1 MKPSSESGSAFRV
14 AVVGGGIS
22 GLSAAHRLLEL
33 SEETGRPIEVTLF
46 ERQEHLGGVV
56 GTERVE
62 GYLLERGGDMFVTD
76 KPWAV
81 GLAERLGLGSRI
93 IGTESRYR
101 RSLVVHEGRPTA
113 VPPGFML
120 MAPARAGSMLRTP
133 ILSWAGKLRMG
144 LDLVLPRGSAD
155 DETVADFVTRRF
167 GRQVLDRLVQPLVG
181 GIYTADPEKL
191 SLRATLPRFLEMEA
205 EHRSLYLGARAR
217 ERSSAR
223 QPATA
228 QSDSG
233 ARYGMFVSFED
244 GMAELMNA
252 LEHKLRE
259 GARVKT
265 ATDVL
270 RVSRDA
276 EEKWCLHY
284 RDENEEVEE
293 RFDGLILAVPT
304 YAAASL
310 LGPLTPQ
317 LSSQLG
323 AIEYASS
330 IVVASGHRLKDIDH
344 PLQAFGMVVPIVEK
358 RGVLAVSFSS
368 RKFPGRA
375 PEGGVLLRSFVG
387 GALQPELCE
396 LDDAAIEQL
405 VADELRA
412 LLGVQGTPDFVRI
425 MRYHRAMPQYHL
437 GHVER
442 VTAIERRLDTHRGLA
457 LAGNAYRGVGIP
469 DCIHSGECGAERI
482 ARYIRLTPTV

>member
-1 MKPSSESGSAFRV
+1 MSPSSESGSAFRV
-14 AVVGGGIS
+14 GVVGGGIS

-33 SEETGRPIEVTLF
+33 GEETARPIEVTLF
-46 ERQEHLGGVV
+46 ERQQRLGGMV

-81 GLAERLGLGSRI
+81 ELAERLELGSRI
-93 IGTESRYR
+93 IGTEARYR
-101 RSLVVHEGRPTA
+101 RSLVVHEGRPTS

-120 MAPARAGSMLRTP
+120 MAPARIGSMLRTP
-133 ILSWAGKLRMG
+133 ILSWGGKLRMG

-217 ERSSAR
+217 ARTAAR

-270 RVSRDA
+270 RLSRGA
-276 EEKWCLHY
+276 EEDWCLHY
-284 RDENEEVEE
+284 RAEDEGEEVEE
-293 RFDGLILAVPT
+293 RFDALILAVPT
-304 YAAASL
+304 YAAAAL
-310 LGPLTPQ
+310 LGELTPQ

-330 IVVASGHRLKDIDH
+330 IVVASGHRLEDIEH

-375 PEGGVLLRSFVG
+375 PEGRVLLRSFVG
-387 GALQPELCE
+387 GALQPQLCE
-396 LDDAAIEQL
+396 LDDAAVEQL
-405 VADELRA
+405 VTDELRA
-412 LLGVQGTPDFVRI
+412 LLGVRGPPDFMRI

-437 GHVER
+437 GHLER
-442 VTAIERRLDTHRGLA
+442 VTAIEKRVETHRGLA

-482 ARYIRLTPTV
+482 ARYI